1 MVGGRL
7 RQRTRVSFLAQSDP
21 GAAPGPRSFWSHG
34 HRLDLLFAGAGF
46 DRTRGEG
53 SCDSESSRQRKDLP
67 ERRLVFVNG
76 QVPFDLRSG
85 VRGGPVDRGVLS
97 GTRAVGFVAAGL
109 RGLSGAGGVEPAGV
123 T

>member
-21 GAAPGPRSFWSHG
+21 GATPGTRSFWSHG
-34 HRLDLLFAGAGF
+34 HRVVLLLPGAGF
-46 DRTRGEG
+46 DRTRSEG
-53 SCDSESSRQRKDLP
+53 SCDSESSRRRKDLP

-85 VRGGPVDRGVLS
+85 VRGGPVDRGVLP
-97 GTRAVGFVAAGL
+97 GPGAVGFVAAGV
-109 RGLSGAGGVEPAGV
+109 R
-123 T
+123 